1 MANLN
6 GAETLLV
13 LGQYNGSPAATTFQ
27 TTTQAIAN
35 LAAAGQGQIINT
47 AINTVGAGTLTA
59 AAIVGRV
66 ITRGGS
72 QSGTPFS
79 DATDTAA
86 AIITALGANA
96 AVGESFKITLVN
108 NTNATQ
114 TITAGTGVTLTILS
128 VIPQNAW
135 AEFLLTY
142 TGAGAVSMVGLEEG
156 SLNADS
162 VVSGKTLGVS
172 NSITLAGTD
181 ATTMTF
187 PSTSATIA
195 RTDAANTFTGT
206 QTVGALVATTVNGN
220 TVTAG
225 TSTLTLAGSA
235 QTFTSPAATDTL
247 VGRASTDTLTNK
259 TLTDPI
265 LTDCVASTANFTSVS
280 TTTLATVTGLSV
292 ALTAGATYAVE
303 GSFPNISAANAG
315 GLNAQFIAT
324 NSLSLTSANITAVT
338 YNGTTVAAQTNI
350 TALSS
355 DFCTIANTVTSLTFS
370 GTLVVNAAGTLN
382 IQAAQHTS
390 NGTTTTITKGAL
402 MRLTRIS

>member
-181 ATTMTF
+181 STTMTF
-187 PSTSATIA
+187 PTTSATVA

-206 QTVGALVATTVNGN
+206 QTVGALVVTGVTQAPIAVGSSVAATATNAGATFLLN
-220 TVTAG
+220 TAG
-225 TSTLTLAGSA
+225 GSTLTLPAATGTGNIYRAVVSVSTTSAAHKILAASSSDYIIGKACGSTA
-235 QTFTSPAATDTL
+235 SGATLQFSSPAATNHSL
-247 VGRASTDTLTNK
+247 QM
-259 TLTDPI
+259 P
-265 LTDCVASTANFTSVS
+265 F
-280 TTTLATVTGLSV
+280 
-292 ALTAGATYAVE
+292 AG
-303 GSFPNISAANAG
+303 SQPSG
-315 GLNAQFIAT
+315 GIIGDVYVFSDIAT
-324 NSLSLTSANITAVT
+324 NLWHCVGQYEA
-338 YNGTTVAAQTNI
+338 GTTAT
-350 TALSS
+350 TPFSS
-355 DFCTIANTVTSLTFS
+355 ATS
-370 GTLVVNAAGTLN
+370 
-382 IQAAQHTS
+382 
-390 NGTTTTITKGAL
+390 
-402 MRLTRIS
+402 